1 MPQLQNLVIADGETT
16 PVTHTF
22 VPRDIVSGVGT
33 VVEAG
38 ATPIGENRITVSM
51 KKAGTRYK
59 GELRITMP
67 VVATETI
74 NGVSR
79 PTIVRTAYG
88 SLSVS
93 FDEKSTTQERKNL
106 VTLIAS
112 ALNPNRVL
120 VNDALV
126 NLQGVY

>member
-93 FDEKSTTQERKNL
+93 FDEKSTMQERKNL

>member
-1 MPQLQNLVIADGETT
+1 MPQLQSLVIADGETT

-22 VPRDIVSGVGT
+22 VPRDIVNGIGT

-38 ATPIGENRITVSM
+38 ATPIGENRVTVSM
-51 KKAGTRYK
+51 KKSGTRYK
-59 GELRITMP
+59 GELRLTMP
-67 VVATETI
+67 VLANETI
-74 NGVSR
+74 NGIVR
-79 PTIVRTAYG
+79 PTVIRTGYA

-93 FDEKSTTQERKNL
+93 FDEKSSMQERKNICAL
-106 VTLIAS
+106 VAA

>member
-38 ATPIGENRITVSM
+38 TTPIGENRITVSM

-93 FDEKSTTQERKNL
+93 FDEKSTMQERKNL

>member
-1 MPQLQNLVIADGETT
+1 MPQLQNLAIADGETT

-22 VPRDIVSGVGT
+22 VPRDIVNGVGT

-38 ATPIGENRITVSM
+38 NTPIGENRITISM
-51 KKAGTRYK
+51 KKSGTRYK
-59 GELRITMP
+59 GELRLTMP
-67 VVATETI
+67 VVATETV
-74 NGVSR
+74 NGIAR
-79 PTIVRTAYG
+79 PTVIRTAYVA
-88 SLSVS
+88 LSVS
-93 FDEKSTTQERKNL
+93 FDEKSTLQERKNA
-106 VTLIAS
+106 TALIAQ